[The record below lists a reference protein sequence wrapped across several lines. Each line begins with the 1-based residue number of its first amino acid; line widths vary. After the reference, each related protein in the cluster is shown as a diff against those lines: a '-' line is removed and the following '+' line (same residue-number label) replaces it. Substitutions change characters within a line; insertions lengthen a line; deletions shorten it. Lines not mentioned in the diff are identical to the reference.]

1 MENGMEILKLCIAV
15 IAAYLLGSVS
25 VAVILTRKQ
34 FRQDVR
40 EYGSGNAGATNV
52 ARVFGMKAGVLT
64 FLGDLLKTALAVT
77 LGGLLLGETGKC
89 AAAAACLLGH
99 CYPVFFGFKGGK
111 GVTVG
116 AAVALM
122 IDVRLFLFLVA
133 VFFLAFLIRKTVSVS
148 SVCCALSYPVGMLL
162 FGHRSLAPVLLSVF
176 VMCIVVFLHRSNI
189 KRIISGTE
197 PRFKAKKEKA
207 QEDQIRK

>member
-1 MENGMEILKLCIAV
+1 MDIVKLCIAV

-25 VAVILTRKQ
+25 VAVLLTRKQ

-40 EYGSGNAGATNV
+40 DCGSGNAGATNV
-52 ARVFGMKAGVLT
+52 ARVFGMKAGVFT

-77 LGGLLLGETGKC
+77 LGGVLLGETGKC
-89 AAAAACLLGH
+89 AAAAGCIIGH

-122 IDVRLFLFLVA
+122 LDVRLFLFLVA
-133 VFFLAFLIRKTVSVS
+133 VFFLAFLIRRTVSVS
-148 SVCCALSYPVGMLL
+148 SVSCALAYPAGMLL
-162 FGHRSLAPVLLSVF
+162 FGHTGLAPVLLSVF
-176 VMCIVVFLHRSNI
+176 VMVFVVFLHRSNI
-189 KRIISGTE
+189 RRILNGTE

-207 QEDQIRK
+207 QDDQIQR